1 MAEEIQRGVREAIT
15 TSDDLSRRA
24 HDARLEPIA
33 QRLAA
38 LRTALHRIDQAI
50 GGEQT
55 RLAYVPRAAEVHRIV
70 SELEGVAHLVVPEMR
85 ASFEELMIAARTLPD
100 ELGGFLASLG
110 ESREIPSDP
119 LFGVLPLARVVP
131 QDVHSLTDYVHAAGC
146 IATALAADSVEARV
160 TGAMLGA
167 SIGTVSALT
176 DYRLSAAK
184 VIPIE
189 VHEGLDHAWGLAA
202 IAAPFVLGY
211 YKKDPAVAALH
222 CLLGAGTILTSL
234 FTDYR
239 AARGVGR
246 SR

>member
-1 MAEEIQRGVREAIT
+1 MAEEIQRDVREAIT

-33 QRLAA
+33 QRLDA
-38 LRTALHRIDQAI
+38 LRTALVRIDQAI
-50 GGEQT
+50 GGSET
-55 RLAYVPRAAEVHRIV
+55 KLRYVPRVAEVHRLVAELHGV
-70 SELEGVAHLVVPEMR
+70 SHLVAPEMR
-85 ASFEELMIAARTLPD
+85 ASFDELLTAASTLPD

-110 ESREIPSDP
+110 ESRELPSEP
-119 LFGVLPLARVVP
+119 LFDVLPLARVIP
-131 QDVHSLTDYVHAAGC
+131 QDVHSITDYVHAAGC
-146 IATALAADSVEARV
+146 LATVFASDSVEAKV
-160 TGAMLGA
+160 SGALLGA
-167 SIGTVSALT
+167 SIGGVSLLT

-184 VIPIE
+184 VIPVE
-189 VHEGLDHAWGLAA
+189 VHEALDHGWGLAA

-246 SR
+246 